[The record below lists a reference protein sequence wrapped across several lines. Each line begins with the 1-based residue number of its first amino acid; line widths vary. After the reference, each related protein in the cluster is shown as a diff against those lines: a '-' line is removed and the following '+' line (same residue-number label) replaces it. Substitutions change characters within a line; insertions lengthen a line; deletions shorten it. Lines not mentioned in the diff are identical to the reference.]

1 MDEHVSSTTANNEEE
16 LDKLVP
22 ELGAEDTGVQEN
34 NEALAKNS
42 VDDDEDILD
51 LIGEEKDDKH
61 IAEED
66 PPESSSSGPEP
77 QPATEPE
84 APLTTDSA
92 VAESTEE
99 PTKVDTEDKTPEPE
113 KEEIIDEPT
122 TEDKILQPETE
133 DNIVKPEIESTAV
146 LPETEDSV
154 HGPDAPIEAP
164 VSLEKE
170 SHSSESAA
178 PHEPII
184 SSSASSQPQSL
195 SSSANVD
202 APHLQSQDNVKDMDE
217 ASKDLFS
224 SKASWYE
231 TNMLSSKAGAE
242 DDFLF
247 ERKPSASPNNPFQS
261 FAPIGDSSSDFALP
275 GEAVFDSRAGKMSE
289 SPTPDLVQYAHDGES
304 QGTTSTKHR
313 EEPLVDLVHKVSDAV
328 VEPSDPLMNL
338 PTAAQESDKSST
350 PSSLPD
356 ILKLSPLN
364 PDKDDS
370 GSSEGSSD
378 CERSPIRGLQSAS
391 HSALNAFTFDS
402 KALLLKEM
410 AEETEARAAEKRK
423 QDGASAHE
431 QSFGTFDLLKE
442 AETTSKVQGLQSMME
457 EEEKDWMFSSKES
470 VKLPDRSGSPS
481 HPSSMNLPPSPPSK
495 NVVPEESDSESPI
508 TDSLSP
514 VLDAMAKN
522 PESFQVEVE
531 SRCVKDSKVTLEKE
545 VKGLFGEEPEAHEEV
560 SEHEVSSEEF
570 EFVERPPKGVI
581 DEFLETLDNS
591 KLAKAPERGVEY
603 DLPTFGQSKLFA
615 EFEEVGSSPMSYD
628 FLSQPTSKA
637 DLETPDVPSES
648 LERNVQK
655 ITALSRGPLS
665 RPTPEEL
672 PKPTAPWDAKEDGM
686 PSAPARPE
694 APKPARLP
702 NLSAEAVVDLLYWRD
717 IKTTGVVF
725 GACLF
730 LLLSLTVCSIVSV
743 CSYVALTLLSVTIA
757 FRIYKGILQAIQKS
771 DEGHPF
777 KAYLDQDVALSEDMV
792 HKYSDLALERIN
804 VWIVELRRL
813 FLVDDLVDSL
823 KFAVGMWVLTYV
835 GALFNGLTLII
846 LALVGVFSCPVIYEK
861 NQKQIDHYVQL
872 VTGQVKDIVAK
883 VQAKVPGLKRKAE

>member
-42 VDDDEDILD
+42 VDDDKDILD
-51 LIGEEKDDKH
+51 LSDEEKDDKH

-178 PHEPII
+178 PCLLLQNWNIDSRDEPII

-195 SSSANVD
+195 SSS
-202 APHLQSQDNVKDMDE
+202 
-217 ASKDLFS
+217 
-224 SKASWYE
+224 
-231 TNMLSSKAGAE
+231 
-242 DDFLF
+242 
-247 ERKPSASPNNPFQS
+247 
-261 FAPIGDSSSDFALP
+261 
-275 GEAVFDSRAGKMSE
+275 
-289 SPTPDLVQYAHDGES
+289 
-304 QGTTSTKHR
+304 
-313 EEPLVDLVHKVSDAV
+313 
-328 VEPSDPLMNL
+328 
-338 PTAAQESDKSST
+338 
-350 PSSLPD
+350 
-356 ILKLSPLN
+356 
-364 PDKDDS
+364 
-370 GSSEGSSD
+370 
-378 CERSPIRGLQSAS
+378 
-391 HSALNAFTFDS
+391 
-402 KALLLKEM
+402 
-410 AEETEARAAEKRK
+410 
-423 QDGASAHE
+423 
-431 QSFGTFDLLKE
+431 
-442 AETTSKVQGLQSMME
+442 
-457 EEEKDWMFSSKES
+457 
-470 VKLPDRSGSPS
+470 
-481 HPSSMNLPPSPPSK
+481 
-495 NVVPEESDSESPI
+495 
-508 TDSLSP
+508 
-514 VLDAMAKN
+514 
-522 PESFQVEVE
+522 
-531 SRCVKDSKVTLEKE
+531 
-545 VKGLFGEEPEAHEEV
+545 
-560 SEHEVSSEEF
+560 
-570 EFVERPPKGVI
+570 
-581 DEFLETLDNS
+581 
-591 KLAKAPERGVEY
+591 
-603 DLPTFGQSKLFA
+603 
-615 EFEEVGSSPMSYD
+615 
-628 FLSQPTSKA
+628 
-637 DLETPDVPSES
+637 
-648 LERNVQK
+648 
-655 ITALSRGPLS
+655 
-665 RPTPEEL
+665 
-672 PKPTAPWDAKEDGM
+672 
-686 PSAPARPE
+686 
-694 APKPARLP
+694 
-702 NLSAEAVVDLLYWRD
+702 VVDLLYWRD

-813 FLVDDLVDSL
+813 FLVEDLVDSL

>member
-42 VDDDEDILD
+42 VDDDKDILD
-51 LIGEEKDDKH
+51 LSDEEKDDKH

-178 PHEPII
+178 PC
-184 SSSASSQPQSL
+184 L
-195 SSSANVD
+195 L
-202 APHLQSQDNVKDMDE
+202 LQN
-217 ASKDLFS
+217 
-224 SKASWYE
+224 W
-231 TNMLSSKAGAE
+231 N
-242 DDFLF
+242 
-247 ERKPSASPNNPFQS
+247 
-261 FAPIGDSSSDFALP
+261 I
-275 GEAVFDSRAGKMSE
+275 DSR
-289 SPTPDLVQYAHDGES
+289 
-304 QGTTSTKHR
+304 
-313 EEPLVDLVHKVSDAV
+313 
-328 VEPSDPLMNL
+328 
-338 PTAAQESDKSST
+338 
-350 PSSLPD
+350 
-356 ILKLSPLN
+356 
-364 PDKDDS
+364 
-370 GSSEGSSD
+370 
-378 CERSPIRGLQSAS
+378 
-391 HSALNAFTFDS
+391 
-402 KALLLKEM
+402 
-410 AEETEARAAEKRK
+410 
-423 QDGASAHE
+423 
-431 QSFGTFDLLKE
+431 
-442 AETTSKVQGLQSMME
+442 
-457 EEEKDWMFSSKES
+457 
-470 VKLPDRSGSPS
+470 
-481 HPSSMNLPPSPPSK
+481 
-495 NVVPEESDSESPI
+495 
-508 TDSLSP
+508 
-514 VLDAMAKN
+514 
-522 PESFQVEVE
+522 
-531 SRCVKDSKVTLEKE
+531 
-545 VKGLFGEEPEAHEEV
+545 
-560 SEHEVSSEEF
+560 
-570 EFVERPPKGVI
+570 
-581 DEFLETLDNS
+581 
-591 KLAKAPERGVEY
+591 
-603 DLPTFGQSKLFA
+603 
-615 EFEEVGSSPMSYD
+615 
-628 FLSQPTSKA
+628 
-637 DLETPDVPSES
+637 
-648 LERNVQK
+648 
-655 ITALSRGPLS
+655 
-665 RPTPEEL
+665 
-672 PKPTAPWDAKEDGM
+672 
-686 PSAPARPE
+686 
-694 APKPARLP
+694 
-702 NLSAEAVVDLLYWRD
+702 VVDLLYWRD

-813 FLVDDLVDSL
+813 FLVEDLVDSL